1 MVLHLIQRSPF
12 SSTTL
17 SDCLNIIG
25 TQDSLLFM
33 QDGVYIQNH
42 PTLESIRNSAYVLQ
56 DDLNARGLTANSK
69 GKSISYQDFVQLCT
83 EHEKI
88 ISWY

>member
-12 SSTTL
+12 SSATL

-25 TQDSLLFM
+25 KKDSLLFM

-42 PTLESIRNSAYVLQ
+42 PRLPSINNTVHVLQ
-56 DDLNARGLTANSK
+56 DDLKARGLEKGSV
-69 GKSISYQDFVQLCT
+69 GKSISYQEFVQLCAQ
-83 EHEKI
+83 HDKV

>member
-17 SDCLNIIG
+17 SDCLNIVG
-25 TQDSLLFM
+25 DKDSLLFM

-42 PTLESIRNSAYVLQ
+42 PNLPSINNSVYFLQ
-56 DDLNARGLTANSK
+56 DDIEARGLRVGSI
-69 GKSISYQDFVQLCT
+69 GKSINYQEFVQLCT
-83 EHEKI
+83 QHEKV

>member
-25 TQDSLLFM
+25 SKDSLLFM

-42 PTLESIRNSAYVLQ
+42 PNLASIKNSVFILQ
-56 DDLNARGLTANSK
+56 DDLKARGLKKSSVGK
-69 GKSISYQDFVQLCT
+69 GIDYQEFVQLCT
-83 EHEKI
+83 QHEKV

>member
-12 SSTTL
+12 SSTSL

-25 TQDSLLFM
+25 NEDSLLFM
-33 QDGVYIQNH
+33 QDGIYIQNH
-42 PTLESIRNSAYVLQ
+42 PTLPGISNPVYVLQ
-56 DDLNARGLTANSK
+56 DDLKARGLTANELS
-69 GKSISYQDFVQLCT
+69 KSIDYQEFVKLCIL
-83 EHEKI
+83 HEKV

>member
-12 SSTTL
+12 SSTTFR
-17 SDCLNIIG
+17 DCLNIIG

-33 QDGVYIQNH
+33 QDGVYIQSH
-42 PTLESIRNSAYVLQ
+42 PTLNSITNPVYLLQ
-56 DDLNARGLTANSK
+56 DDLSARGLEVNGK
-69 GKSISYQDFVQLCT
+69 EKSISYQEFVQLCT
-83 EHEKI
+83 EHEKV

>member
-12 SSTTL
+12 SSTAL

-25 TQDSLLFM
+25 AQDNLLFM

-42 PTLESIRNSAYVLQ
+42 PSLKSLTNSVYVLK
-56 DDLNARGLTANSK
+56 DDLNARGLTISNT
-69 GKSISYQDFVQLCT
+69 GKSISYPEFVHLCT
-83 EHEKI
+83 EHEKV